1 MSDVQYFD
9 ESEIVVEFGKNNFII
24 IARKIAK
31 VRQNE
36 HEFISLSRGYYTRDG
51 QKKFVKSMSLPLEI
65 GKRRELAKAIVDIL

>member
-24 IARKIAK
+24 IARKIA
-31 VRQNE
+31 
-36 HEFISLSRGYYTRDG
+36 RDG